1 MITATINQSIMYY
14 KSGDPGLK
22 YNFSPSFGVND
33 TNCDPF
39 TFTYVINTTSTK
51 LNQNI
56 LVYNI
61 SDFPSVVNGATT
73 SGDYF
78 SVFTQSYSDSAY
90 IMNFTITA
98 YTPDK
103 RTSSFV
109 SAIIYMNKYL
119 PGIMTNPFNSFTFIQ
134 VDKINIYED
143 LILSIKN
150 YFITG

>member
-1 MITATINQSIMYY
+1 MITAAINPSTIYY
-14 KSGDPGLK
+14 TSGDPALK
-22 YNFSPSFGVND
+22 YYFSSSFGVND

-73 SGDYF
+73 SGDYL
-78 SVFTQSYSDSAY
+78 SVYTQSYSDSAY
-90 IMNFTITA
+90 VMNFTITS

-109 SAIIYMNKYL
+109 SAIIYLNA
-119 PGIMTNPFNSFTFIQ
+119 
-134 VDKINIYED
+134 
-143 LILSIKN
+143 
-150 YFITG
+150 